1 MESRKISQLT
11 EMFSNKFYIKDP
23 DDPAISEFS
32 ELLSHFPQSLEL
44 PMNFMEK
51 IFKTLAT
58 VPLLNSYR
66 TKIKE
71 EVQIAIDQASLL
83 LQSRIADVEE
93 KFLGLEHRIEAV
105 KKKVSYDNEIMIRRI
120 SEISSL
126 IATKPWM
133 KEISYLS
140 NDLNSKPSFEDLLG
154 MKSNIEPKLEE
165 LIGVA
170 SSAQKSIREFEA
182 IVARMDEILLTKSS
196 KEDIRYLNTLFDS
209 YVTQENLQKIFPDL
223 NSRLI
228 SLEQFEED
236 YKSSLIALQNE
247 GCCKISHKNTSKD
260 FSVLFNK
267 VTSISAKLEG
277 KVDKVEILPLLESN
291 EIKEITYRRI
301 LDGMLFDFQQLA
313 VIHQE
318 TLKTMMRSM
327 DSAEKKNKQRNE
339 LLKASEKLVGN
350 ITLRISENKNNP
362 PSKSSSFAR
371 SSLSPEPERNVS
383 TSLSRNSNRMSKRQ
397 VCVSKSNRVSLN
409 M

>member
-1 MESRKISQLT
+1 MKSRQISQLT

-32 ELLSHFPQSLEL
+32 ELLSHFPISLEL
-44 PMNFMEK
+44 PMNFMEMF
-51 IFKTLAT
+51 FKTLVT
-58 VPLLNSYR
+58 VPLLNSFR

-71 EVQIAIDQASLL
+71 EIQITIDQTSLL

-105 KKKVSYDNEIMIRRI
+105 KKKVSSDNETMIRRI

-126 IATKPWM
+126 MATKPWM
-133 KEISYLS
+133 KEISYMN
-140 NDLNSKPSFEDLLG
+140 NDLNSKPSFEDLLS
-154 MKSNIEPKLEE
+154 MKANIEPKLDE
-165 LIGVA
+165 LISVA
-170 SSAQKSIREFEA
+170 SSAQKSIKEFEV

-209 YVTQENLQKIFPDL
+209 YVTQENIQKVLPDL

-228 SLEQFEED
+228 SLEKFEEY

-247 GCCKISHKNTSKD
+247 GCSKISHKNASKD

-291 EIKEITYRRI
+291 EIKEITFRRI

-318 TLKTMMRSM
+318 TLKTMMRTM

-350 ITLRISENKNNP
+350 ITLRISENRNNS

-371 SSLSPEPERNVS
+371 SSLSPEPERIVS
-383 TSLSRNSNRMSKRQ
+383 ASLSRNSNRMSKRQ
-397 VCVSKSNRVSLN
+397 VCISKSNRVSLN